1 MPAPIDDPE
10 YQSLL
15 REAYLGEFFG
25 EGFFDDLAQRQPDPE
40 RREKLETLRTVEART
55 AQSLRRLAAAARVTG
70 GEEQSR
76 ADGAR
81 LAAGLDPA
89 DWSAFVDGL
98 RQFLPE
104 FLAKFERLRD
114 LAGTPVDPALRAL
127 VNHEQAIARFADL
140 ETQGKDDRS
149 LKPLLDHLRRPA

>member
-1 MPAPIDDPE
+1 MTAPLDDPE
-10 YQSLL
+10 YQRLL

-55 AQSLRRLAAAARVTG
+55 AQSLRRLAVAAGVAG
-70 GEEQSR
+70 GEAQSR
-76 ADGAR
+76 ADGAQ

-89 DWSAFVDGL
+89 EWGAFVDGL

-114 LAGTPVDPALRAL
+114 LAGTPVDPALQAL

-140 ETQGKDDRS
+140 EAQGQGERS
-149 LKPLLDHLRRPA
+149 LKPLVDHLRRPA